1 MNSELLLGQLE
12 RRFMFES
19 EATGIKK
26 HSFELVFG
34 FERIHHFNCLKLES
48 WFDNYAIY
56 NLRGTESERVLIPV
70 QKY

>member
-48 WFDNYAIY
+48 
-56 NLRGTESERVLIPV
+56 
-70 QKY
+70 